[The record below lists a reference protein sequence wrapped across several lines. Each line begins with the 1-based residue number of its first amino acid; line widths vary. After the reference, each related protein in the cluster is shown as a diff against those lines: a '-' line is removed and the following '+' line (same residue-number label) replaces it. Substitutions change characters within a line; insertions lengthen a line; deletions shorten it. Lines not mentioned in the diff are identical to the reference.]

1 MNIVFDNKLSLLSL
15 LTYKQVEIRACGSKT
30 IEVDRLKSIT
40 SYSACSETD
49 KHGGRFW
56 RVFEAMNDEQRSLYL
71 KFVWGRSRLPLD
83 LTKLE
88 YKHEVRLMDHMGKT
102 DFPQAHTC
110 FFQLDLPPYET
121 DEMCSQRII
130 AASELCGGIDTDHG
144 VGGIP
149 PDSD

>member
-1 MNIVFDNKLSLLSL
+1 M
-15 LTYKQVEIRACGSKT
+15 G
-30 IEVDRLKSIT
+30 
-40 SYSACSETD
+40 
-49 KHGGRFW
+49 
-56 RVFEAMNDEQRSLYL
+56 
-71 KFVWGRSRLPLD
+71 
-83 LTKLE
+83 
-88 YKHEVRLMDHMGKT
+88 HMGKT

-121 DEMCSQRII
+121 DEMCSQRLI

>member
-1 MNIVFDNKLSLLSL
+1 
-15 LTYKQVEIRACGSKT
+15 
-30 IEVDRLKSIT
+30 
-40 SYSACSETD
+40 
-49 KHGGRFW
+49 
-56 RVFEAMNDEQRSLYL
+56 MNDEQRSLYL

-102 DFPQAHTC
+102 GFPQAHTC

-121 DEMCSQRII
+121 DEMCSQRLI